1 MPKKIIKSFIPFILA
16 SCMSQPLYAVAEG
29 MYLGLQG
36 GPSTN
41 DSPEQQVAAASP
53 PYAPVATTIAKPK
66 SNQFASRIYIGYQIG
81 RYAGVE
87 GGFTFYSPIQYT
99 SNLEPENELRSRV
112 RDIDVMGKGIL
123 PFGPFNAFVKAGV
136 AATYITLAGGFN
148 SDGKNKYEAKARPVF
163 GLGAAY
169 DLSQNWVVDVTWTR
183 LMAGGQVKNLDALM
197 LGFSYHFVD
206 KYCGQFLCD
215 D

>member
-1 MPKKIIKSFIPFILA
+1 MVL
-16 SCMSQPLYAVAEG
+16 L
-29 MYLGLQG
+29 
-36 GPSTN
+36 
-41 DSPEQQVAAASP
+41 
-53 PYAPVATTIAKPK
+53 
-66 SNQFASRIYIGYQIG
+66 
-81 RYAGVE
+81 
-87 GGFTFYSPIQYT
+87 FYSPIQYT